1 MDLCV
6 LWLLCYY
13 QHFLNMGI
21 YKYTANGKH
30 EMYSAE
36 VHYELRV
43 C

>member
-1 MDLCV
+1 MDLSAV
-6 LWLLCYY
+6 LL
-13 QHFLNMGI
+13 QAFFNMGI
-21 YKYTANGKH
+21 YTANGKH